1 MAYLE
6 RFPTW
11 SEILK
16 PPEQVQGQTMR
27 GLIDAVAQGRRVNDT
42 KARRLRWA
50 FVLLVLGVIQAATA
64 AFILTARH
72 QIDDRG
78 NNAFIGPFAGA
89 RATGPAPGRI
99 SVRTTANGAGKEGLL
114 RRPVNRAP

>member
-1 MAYLE
+1 
-6 RFPTW
+6 
-11 SEILK
+11 
-16 PPEQVQGQTMR
+16 MR

-78 NNAFIGPFAGA
+78 NNPSSDPL
-89 RATGPAPGRI
+89 PAP
-99 SVRTTANGAGKEGLL
+99 
-114 RRPVNRAP
+114 APPDPHPDESPFEPPPMEPAKRDY